1 MLDFPFLSGQSVEE
15 LQLHHPTRCGAAEVG
30 TWGSERIISLL
41 LCAPEGVLA
50 TGQGLP
56 SFPEPGPFVLQ
67 RTLWDEGTRDKGCSG
82 VPAA

>member
-1 MLDFPFLSGQSVEE
+1 MLDFPFLSGQSVQE
-15 LQLHHPTRCGAAEVG
+15 LQLHHSTLCGRSWYLG
-30 TWGSERIISLL
+30 QRIISLL
-41 LCAPEGVLA
+41 LCAPEGVLV